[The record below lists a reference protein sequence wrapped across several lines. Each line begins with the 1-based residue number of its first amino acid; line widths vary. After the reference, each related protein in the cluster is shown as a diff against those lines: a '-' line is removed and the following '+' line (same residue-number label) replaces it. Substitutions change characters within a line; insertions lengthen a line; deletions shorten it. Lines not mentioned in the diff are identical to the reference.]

1 MPGTA
6 EAAGLADEPAPP
18 AGPVRRRA
26 ALPWAAARAG
36 LLVVMLA
43 GLLLRQASSTGEPRW
58 WLEVWAAGP
67 AGGMTAAPG
76 RAPGPAG
83 GSQQRWPPAPLAR
96 WPVAPGQEVVLE
108 YHHSMFR
115 VPVRERFRVT
125 GRGLELVA
133 VEAPTPDIAWYYG
146 DRMEARARLEPMAAA
161 PALAC
166 PVTGGAW
173 FQANRQQVQ
182 AGGAA
187 PVPSGT
193 AGRTSLAGGAW
204 ASVPWYRLSLK
215 MPLIPQAANRLLG
228 QPEAGGTVP
237 QPAGALRVR
246 ATVTGRRSLVVGD
259 RCLPLYSL
267 VGDGGTAVIGI
278 RAEGAHRKVRTAGQ
292 RMDGDRRA
300 GTE

>member
-1 MPGTA
+1 M
-6 EAAGLADEPAPP
+6 
-18 AGPVRRRA
+18 RHRA

-36 LLVVMLA
+36 LLAVTLA
-43 GLLLRQASSTGEPRW
+43 GLLFWQAISAGEPRW
-58 WLEVWAAGP
+58 WLEVRAVGP
-67 AGGMTAAPG
+67 EGGMTAAPG
-76 RAPGPAG
+76 RLPGLAG
-83 GSQQRWPPAPLAR
+83 GSPQRWPPAPLAR

-108 YHHSMFR
+108 YRHSMFR

-146 DRMEARARLEPMAAA
+146 DGLGARARLEPMAAA

-166 PVTGGAW
+166 PGTGGA
-173 FQANRQQVQ
+173 QANRQQAQ
-182 AGGAA
+182 AGGAV
-187 PVPSGT
+187 PVPSGA
-193 AGRTSLAGGAW
+193 AGRTRLAGGTW
-204 ASVPWYRLSLK
+204 NSVPWYRLSLK

-228 QPEAGGTVP
+228 QPGAGGTVP
-237 QPAGALRVR
+237 QPAGTLQVR

-278 RAEGAHRKVRTAGQ
+278 RAEGAHSKVWTAGP
-292 RMDGDRRA
+292 RMDGERRA